1 MRIKPLTEEQ
11 YDFVRQY
18 IQLLI
23 TVEDGI
29 ELVDISYQE
38 RNFGSGDKL
47 LKDIVGAFV
56 PLNSSNTTIGSILT
70 YDSGL
75 SRQLEKFPAIL
86 EQVLHLNEIIN
97 DSEEKKAFIH
107 DFLLPAYKQ
116 WKNKVD
122 NILQEYVAN

>member
-1 MRIKPLTEEQ
+1 MRIKSLTEEQ
-11 YDFVRQY
+11 FDFVKQY

-56 PLNSSNTTIGSILT
+56 PLNSSNMTIRSILT
-70 YDSGL
+70 DESGL
-75 SRQLEKFPAIL
+75 ISQLEKFTVIL
-86 EQVLHLNEIIN
+86 EQVHHLDDISN
-97 DSEEKKAFIH
+97 DQEEKKIFIH
-107 DFLLPAYKQ
+107 DFLFPAYKQ
-116 WKNKVD
+116 WKERVES
-122 NILQEYVAN
+122 ILQVYVVN

>member
-1 MRIKPLTEEQ
+1 MRINSLTEEQ
-11 YDFVRQY
+11 YDFVKQY

-29 ELVDISYQE
+29 KLVDISYQE

-56 PLNSSNTTIGSILT
+56 PLNSSNRTIRSILT
-70 YDSGL
+70 DDSGL
-75 SRQLEKFPAIL
+75 TAQLEKFPAIL
-86 EQVLHLNEIIN
+86 EQVLHLDDIN
-97 DSEEKKAFIH
+97 NDQEEKKAFIH
-107 DFLLPAYKQ
+107 DFFFPAYKQ
-116 WKNKVD
+116 WKDQVD